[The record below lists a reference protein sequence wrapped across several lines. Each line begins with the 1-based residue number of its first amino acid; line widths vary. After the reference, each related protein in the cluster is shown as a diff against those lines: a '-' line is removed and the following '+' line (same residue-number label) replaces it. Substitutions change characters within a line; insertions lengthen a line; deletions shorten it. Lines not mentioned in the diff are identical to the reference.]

1 MKDEEI
7 SQDHKNMEMAFRLK
21 DEGNIFFKNKDYKK
35 AISKYVRV
43 NLYLKGLIEDKSSA
57 GQDPAMSMLTKR
69 KKETLDADEKK
80 TCNELQAVVYLNL
93 AVSFHI
99 EKNFQKAIENAKKSI
114 QYNPTIKG
122 YYRLGQSYKAV
133 QNFE

>member
-1 MKDEEI
+1 
-7 SQDHKNMEMAFRLK
+7 
-21 DEGNIFFKNKDYKK
+21 
-35 AISKYVRV
+35 
-43 NLYLKGLIEDKSSA
+43 
-57 GQDPAMSMLTKR
+57 MLAKR
-69 KKETLDADEKK
+69 KKVALDTDEKK
-80 TCNELQAVVYLNL
+80 ACVELQAVVYLNL

-133 QNFE
+133 QNYEQAVEAFKNAVKLNVSDPNDIQTEMLQCENILRV

>member
-80 TCNELQAVVYLNL
+80 TCVEL
-93 AVSFHI
+93 
-99 EKNFQKAIENAKKSI
+99 
-114 QYNPTIKG
+114 
-122 YYRLGQSYKAV
+122 
-133 QNFE
+133 